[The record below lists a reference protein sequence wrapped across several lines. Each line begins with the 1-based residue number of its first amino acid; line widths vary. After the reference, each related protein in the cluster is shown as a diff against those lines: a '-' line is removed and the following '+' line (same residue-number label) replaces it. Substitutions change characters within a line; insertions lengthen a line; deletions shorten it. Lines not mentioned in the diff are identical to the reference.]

1 MKKIAKTLVAAIA
14 ISAFAQ
20 PAHAEITT
28 TKPAVKKV
36 AAKKVVVK
44 KTIKAKSISAKK
56 AKYLTAANLDATT
69 PTPTVPVAPTVPTT
83 PVVPAVAPADANSA
97 MMAKLLDL
105 FKTLMDSNAA
115 ALAAL
120 KQPANSIINTVSPTI
135 TVNPNIAPV
144 QQTAVQS
151 GAGLVT
157 LSNPGAP
164 TISLGS
170 HHEHEENHR

>member
-1 MKKIAKTLVAAIA
+1 MKKIAKTLVAVIA

-28 TKPAVKKV
+28 TKPVV
-36 AAKKVVVK
+36 KKVVVK
-44 KTIKAKSISAKK
+44 KTVKAKSIAAKK

-69 PTPTVPVAPTVPTT
+69 PAAPAVPAVPAT
-83 PVVPAVAPADANSA
+83 PVVPAAAPVDANSA

-151 GAGLVT
+151 GAGSVA

-170 HHEHEENHR
+170 HQEHDESHR

>member
-1 MKKIAKTLVAAIA
+1 MKKIAQTLVAVIA

-20 PAHAEITT
+20 PAHADIAT
-28 TKPAVKKV
+28 TKPVV
-36 AAKKVVVK
+36 KKVVVK
-44 KTIKAKSISAKK
+44 KSVKAKSIAAKK

-69 PTPTVPVAPTVPTT
+69 PAAPAAPA
-83 PVVPAVAPADANSA
+83 VPATPAVPAAAPADANSA

-151 GAGLVT
+151 GSGSVA

-164 TISLGS
+164 SISLGS
-170 HHEHEENHR
+170 HQEHDESHR

>member
-1 MKKIAKTLVAAIA
+1 MKKIAQTLVAVIA

-20 PAHAEITT
+20 PAHADIAT
-28 TKPAVKKV
+28 TKPVV
-36 AAKKVVVK
+36 KKVVVK
-44 KTIKAKSISAKK
+44 KSVKAKSIAAKK

-69 PTPTVPVAPTVPTT
+69 PAAPAAPA
-83 PVVPAVAPADANSA
+83 VPATPAVPAAAPADANSA

-120 KQPANSIINTVSPTI
+120 KQPTNSIINTVSPTI

-151 GAGLVT
+151 GAGSVA

-170 HHEHEENHR
+170 HQEHEESHR

>member
-1 MKKIAKTLVAAIA
+1 MKKITKTLVAVIA

-28 TKPAVKKV
+28 TKPVV
-36 AAKKVVVK
+36 KKVVVK
-44 KTIKAKSISAKK
+44 KSVKAKSIAAKK

-69 PTPTVPVAPTVPTT
+69 PAAPAAPA
-83 PVVPAVAPADANSA
+83 VPATPAVPAAAPADANSA

-151 GAGLVT
+151 GAGSVA

-170 HHEHEENHR
+170 HQEHEESHR

>member
-1 MKKIAKTLVAAIA
+1 MKKIAKTLVAVIA

-28 TKPAVKKV
+28 TKPVV
-36 AAKKVVVK
+36 KKVVVK
-44 KTIKAKSISAKK
+44 KTVKAKSIAAKK
-56 AKYLTAANLDATT
+56 AKYLTAANLDAST
-69 PTPTVPVAPTVPTT
+69 PAPVAPAVPAT
-83 PVVPAVAPADANSA
+83 PVVPAAAPVDGNSA

-151 GAGLVT
+151 GAGSVA

-170 HHEHEENHR
+170 HQEHEENHR

>member
-1 MKKIAKTLVAAIA
+1 MKKIAQTLVAVIA

-20 PAHAEITT
+20 PAHADIAT
-28 TKPAVKKV
+28 TKPVV
-36 AAKKVVVK
+36 KKVVVK
-44 KTIKAKSISAKK
+44 KSVKSKSIAAKK

-69 PTPTVPVAPTVPTT
+69 PATPATPVAPAVPAT
-83 PVVPAVAPADANSA
+83 PVVPAAAPADANSA

-151 GAGLVT
+151 GSGSVA

-164 TISLGS
+164 SISLGS
-170 HHEHEENHR
+170 HQEHDESHR

>member
-1 MKKIAKTLVAAIA
+1 MKKIAKTLVAVIA

-20 PAHAEITT
+20 PAHAEITPT
-28 TKPAVKKV
+28 TPTY
-36 AAKKVVVK
+36 KKVVVK
-44 KTIKAKSISAKK
+44 KTVKAKSIAAKK

-69 PTPTVPVAPTVPTT
+69 PAVPAAPAVPAT

-120 KQPANSIINTVSPTI
+120 KQPANSIVNTISPTI

-151 GAGLVT
+151 GAGSVT

-170 HHEHEENHR
+170 HQEHDENHR

>member
-1 MKKIAKTLVAAIA
+1 MKKIAKTLVAVIA
-14 ISAFAQ
+14 ISAFVQ

-28 TKPAVKKV
+28 TKPVV
-36 AAKKVVVK
+36 KKVVVK
-44 KTIKAKSISAKK
+44 KSVKAKSIAAKK

-69 PTPTVPVAPTVPTT
+69 PAAPAAPA
-83 PVVPAVAPADANSA
+83 VPATPAVPAAAPADASSA

-120 KQPANSIINTVSPTI
+120 KQPANSIINTVNPTI

-151 GAGLVT
+151 GAGSVT

-170 HHEHEENHR
+170 HQEHEDNHR

>member
-1 MKKIAKTLVAAIA
+1 MKKIAQTLVAVIA

-20 PAHAEITT
+20 PAHADIAT
-28 TKPAVKKV
+28 TKPVV
-36 AAKKVVVK
+36 KKVVVK
-44 KTIKAKSISAKK
+44 KTVKAKSIAAKK

-69 PTPTVPVAPTVPTT
+69 PAAPAAPA
-83 PVVPAVAPADANSA
+83 VPATPAVPAAAPADANSA

-151 GAGLVT
+151 GSGSVA

-164 TISLGS
+164 SISLGS
-170 HHEHEENHR
+170 HQEHDESHR